1 MIFVINWVVFLS
13 REYNVDTITIM
24 ADNVYLEEDNYIFT
38 RCEQKENVEVALI
51 PYDNVIAI
59 SRKDSFDK
67 YEFDLLEN
75 D

>member
-1 MIFVINWVVFLS
+1 MFNWVVFLS

-24 ADNVYLEEDNYIFT
+24 ADNVYLEEDSYVFIKY
-38 RCEQKENVEVALI
+38 EQDENVEVALI

>member
-1 MIFVINWVVFLS
+1 MFNWVVFLS

-24 ADNVYLEEDNYIFT
+24 ADSVYLEEDSYIFIK
-38 RCEQKENVEVALI
+38 CEQEENVEVALI